1 MSMTDGDPVI
11 ELSDVHKIYPDA
23 QRERTV
29 LRGINA
35 TFRRGEFVAILGRSG
50 SGKSTLLNLLGGI
63 DLPSGGDIRFNGLS
77 IANLNERRRTLF
89 RREHVGFVFQFFNLI
104 PTLTVFENLLFTLDL
119 NGVDRAR
126 AQRRVEELL
135 SRLGLSDRGD
145 SFPDRLSGG
154 EQQRIAVARAVA
166 HRPSLVL
173 ADEPTGNLDRDTER
187 EVLALLREMPKRD
200 DTTVIA
206 ATHSPEVAGC
216 ADRVMRLQDGTLD
229 GAQS

>member
-1 MSMTDGDPVI
+1 MADGEPVI
-11 ELSDVHKIYPDA
+11 ELSDVHKVYPDA
-23 QRERTV
+23 QHERAV
-29 LRGINA
+29 LGGINA

-63 DLPSGGDIRFNGLS
+63 DLPSSGDIRFNGLS
-77 IANLNERRRTLF
+77 ISNLDERRRTLF

-135 SRLGLSDRGD
+135 AQLGLSDRGD

-187 EVLALLREMPKRD
+187 DVLALLRAMPKRD
-200 DTTVIA
+200 HTTVIA
-206 ATHSPEVAGC
+206 ATHSPEVASC
-216 ADRVMRLQDGTLD
+216 ADRVVHLRDGTLND
-229 GAQS
+229 ADS

>member
-1 MSMTDGDPVI
+1 MADGDPVI

-23 QRERTV
+23 QRERVV

-35 TFRRGEFVAILGRSG
+35 TFRRGEFVAIFGRSG

-77 IANLNERRRTLF
+77 ISNLDERRRTLF

-119 NGVDRAR
+119 NRVDRGR

-135 SRLGLSDRGD
+135 SQLGLSDRGD

-187 EVLALLREMPKRD
+187 EVLALLRAMPQRD
-200 DTTVIA
+200 RTTVIA
-206 ATHSPEVAGC
+206 ATHSPEVASC
-216 ADRVMRLQDGTLD
+216 ADRIVYLQNGTLGD
-229 GAQS
+229 TES

>member
-1 MSMTDGDPVI
+1 MADRDPVI
-11 ELSDVHKIYPDA
+11 ELTDVHKIYPDA
-23 QRERTV
+23 ERERAV
-29 LRGINA
+29 LRGVNA
-35 TFRRGEFVAILGRSG
+35 TFQRGEFVAILGRSG

-77 IANLNERRRTLF
+77 ISTLDERRRTLF

-104 PTLTVFENLLFTLDL
+104 PTLTVFENLLFNLDL

-126 AQRRVEELL
+126 AQCRVDELL
-135 SRLGLSDRGD
+135 SQLGMSDRGH

-173 ADEPTGNLDRDTER
+173 ADEPTGNLDRDTEQ
-187 EVLALLREMPKRD
+187 EVLALLRAMPKRD
-200 DTTVIA
+200 RTTVIT
-206 ATHSPEVAGC
+206 ATHSTEVASC
-216 ADRVMRLQDGTLD
+216 ADRIVHLRDGTLHETD
-229 GAQS
+229 